1 MTFSI
6 PPDMQYSKSHEWVL
20 VDSNTALIGITD
32 FAQDELGDIVFIEL
46 PSIGE
51 ILTKNQIFG
60 LVESI
65 KAVSDL
71 YAPLSGTILDIN
83 LTLETEPEQVN
94 NDPYDS
100 GWMLKIELKDLSEIK
115 TLLTADEYGDQTS

>member
-6 PPDMQYSKSHEWVL
+6 PLDRKYSKSHEWAL
-20 VDSNTALIGITD
+20 VDSNNALIGITD

-46 PSIGE
+46 PSVGE
-51 ILTKNQIFG
+51 TLIKDQIFG

-83 LTLETEPEQVN
+83 PALETEPEQVN
-94 NDPYDS
+94 DDPYDL
-100 GWMLKIELKDLSEIK
+100 GWMLKIELKDPSELK
-115 TLLTADEYGDQTS
+115 TLLTANEYGDQTG

>member
-83 LTLETEPEQVN
+83 PTLETEPEQVN

>member
-51 ILTKNQIFG
+51 ILTKDQIFG

-83 LTLETEPEQVN
+83 PTLETEPEQVN

-115 TLLTADEYGDQTS
+115 TLLTANEYGDQTS

>member
-6 PPDMQYSKSHEWVL
+6 PPDRQYSKSHEWVL
-20 VDSNTALIGITD
+20 VDSNNALIGITD

-51 ILTKNQIFG
+51 ILIKDQIFG

-83 LTLETEPEQVN
+83 PTLEAKPEQVN
-94 NDPYDS
+94 DDPYDS

-115 TLLTADEYGDQTS
+115 TLLTADEYGDQTN

>member
-1 MTFSI
+1 
-6 PPDMQYSKSHEWVL
+6 MQYSKSHEWVL

>member
-6 PPDMQYSKSHEWVL
+6 PPDRQYSKSHEWVL
-20 VDSNTALIGITD
+20 VDSNNALIGITD

-46 PSIGE
+46 PPIGE
-51 ILTKNQIFG
+51 VLIKDQIFG

-71 YAPLSGTILDIN
+71 YAPLSGTVLDIN
-83 LTLETEPEQVN
+83 PTLETEPEQVN
-94 NDPYDS
+94 DDPYGS
-100 GWMLKIELKDLSEIK
+100 GWMIKVELKDLSEIK
-115 TLLTADEYGDQTS
+115 TLLTADKYGDQTS

>member
-51 ILTKNQIFG
+51 ILTKDQIFG

-83 LTLETEPEQVN
+83 PTLETEPEQVN

>member
-51 ILTKNQIFG
+51 ILTKDQIFG

-83 LTLETEPEQVN
+83 PTLETEPEQVN

-100 GWMLKIELKDLSEIK
+100 GWMLKIELKDLSELK

>member
-6 PPDMQYSKSHEWVL
+6 PPDRQYSKSHEWVL
-20 VDSNTALIGITD
+20 VDSNNALIGITD

-51 ILTKNQIFG
+51 ILIKDQTFG

-83 LTLETEPEQVN
+83 PTLEAEPEQVN
-94 NDPYDS
+94 DDPYDS

-115 TLLTADEYGDQTS
+115 TLLTADEYGDQTN

>member
-1 MTFSI
+1 MTFSV

-51 ILTKNQIFG
+51 ILTKDQIFG

-83 LTLETEPEQVN
+83 PTLETEPEQVN

-115 TLLTADEYGDQTS
+115 TLLTANEYGDQTS

>member
-6 PPDMQYSKSHEWVL
+6 PSDRQYSKSHEWVL
-20 VDSNTALIGITD
+20 VDSNNALIGITD

-46 PSIGE
+46 PPIGE
-51 ILTKNQIFG
+51 ILIKDQIFG

-71 YAPLSGTILDIN
+71 YAPLSGTVLDIN
-83 LTLETEPEQVN
+83 PTLETEPEQVN
-94 NDPYDS
+94 DDPYGS
-100 GWMLKIELKDLSEIK
+100 GWMIKVELKDPSEIK
-115 TLLTADEYGDQTS
+115 TLLTADKYGDQTS

>member
-46 PSIGE
+46 PPIGE

-83 LTLETEPEQVN
+83 PTLETEPEQVN